1 LSENWYEYKK
11 NVGTILEEDI
21 FGEKIGSYLFLQ
33 WGFINL
39 NSDRIFYIARAK

>member
-21 FGEKIGSYLFLQ
+21 FGKKNWKLLVPANWLYKFN
-33 WGFINL
+33 F
-39 NSDRIFYIARAK
+39 